1 MSQSR
6 GTSRF
11 RPSRVLEERQMSS
24 LLLRREWSM
33 SVRLLPRFIMNTLV
47 SATDWQRSSSEIA
60 CRVICCNCRSPQTPR
75 NRKVFRNESIR
86 LAFLFHLATQKT
98 LHTPSPIETMEV
110 SVRFRADTPIAL
122 EVCASGRFDCA
133 LQAANDR
140 TSMGAKERV
149 INESQG
155 IVASSSFL
163 TSRVW
168 EWKSTK
174 TSL

>member
-47 SATDWQRSSSEIA
+47 SATGSAATAVRRKLPAIVKCSETNQSA
-60 CRVICCNCRSPQTPR
+60 SHFVPPS
-75 NRKVFRNESIR
+75 K
-86 LAFLFHLATQKT
+86 KT

-110 SVRFRADTPIAL
+110 SVRFRAGTPIAL